1 MPNDKTTIKP
11 ETVIISSFPTLLGAI
26 MANERK
32 KLKFTQKD
40 MADSLEINT
49 SSWSRIERGETTIN
63 IEQLVLISKKLGIK
77 ASELIEKT
85 EKKEAY
91 LEEEGVK
98 FVDKKEYSSLG
109 GVGKAAIG
117 GSAAALIGG
126 IASSPIP
133 LVLGIAAISRLFKD
147 EDDKK
152 S

>member
-1 MPNDKTTIKP
+1 MPNDKITIEP

-40 MADSLEINT
+40 MADSLNINT

-91 LEEEGVK
+91 LEEEGVR
-98 FVDKKEYSSLG
+98 FVDKKEYSDLES
-109 GVGKAAIG
+109 VGKAAIKG
-117 GSAAALIGG
+117 GGAALLGG
-126 IASSPIP
+126 IVGGPIGFM
-133 LVLGIAAISRLFKD
+133 LGGAAISRLFKD
-147 EDDKK
+147 EDNKK